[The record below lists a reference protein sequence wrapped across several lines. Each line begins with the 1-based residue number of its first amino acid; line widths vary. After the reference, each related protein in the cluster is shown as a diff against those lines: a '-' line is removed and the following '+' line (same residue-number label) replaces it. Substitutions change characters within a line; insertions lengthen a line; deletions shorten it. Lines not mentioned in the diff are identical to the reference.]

1 MSSTQRLSAR
11 TASLVTNGLRRQ
23 GLAWKVAG
31 RSLSLVVLGMR
42 TLAGVPIASTG
53 HYPIMQ
59 SSEVTHHH
67 IITPTLPCRYHI
79 EVKTSDVRGAG
90 TDANVTVQVFG
101 LKGDTGVQKL

>member
-1 MSSTQRLSAR
+1 
-11 TASLVTNGLRRQ
+11 
-23 GLAWKVAG
+23 
-31 RSLSLVVLGMR
+31 
-42 TLAGVPIASTG
+42 
-53 HYPIMQ
+53 MQ